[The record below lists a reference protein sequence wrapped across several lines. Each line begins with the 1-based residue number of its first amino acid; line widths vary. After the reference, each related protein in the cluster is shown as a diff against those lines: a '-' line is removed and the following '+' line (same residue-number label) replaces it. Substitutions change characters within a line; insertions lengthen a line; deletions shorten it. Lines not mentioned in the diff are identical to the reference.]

1 MSRKIGLQVDLIS
14 ARCAQLLNYTFYL
27 DFNTIYQSLEK
38 KKKSKVIAAYII
50 KINYEYVIVIA

>member
-1 MSRKIGLQVDLIS
+1 MKYNTATRNVLK
-14 ARCAQLLNYTFYL
+14 YTFYL